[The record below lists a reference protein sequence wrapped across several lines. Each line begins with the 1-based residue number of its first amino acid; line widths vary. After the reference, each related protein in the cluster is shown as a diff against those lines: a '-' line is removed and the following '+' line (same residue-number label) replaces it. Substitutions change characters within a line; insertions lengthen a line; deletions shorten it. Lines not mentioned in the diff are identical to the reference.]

1 MYLGE
6 VDETLE
12 CMVCHEPLVDP
23 VVEPNCRVT
32 FCRRCVSPWVA
43 EKHSCPSCRGPAS
56 VAQLHPAPR
65 IIIQLLDALPVACP
79 TCNGRHQR
87 GNLARHIQLCPKRTA
102 HMHRTRTPLMDGRGC
117 RKVIRHKVKK
127 SKKEKKEKK
136 GKEAKKK
143 KKKSSSC
150 REEDKENSSPVRSR
164 LDSSP

>member
-1 MYLGE
+1 VEYMYLGE
-6 VDETLE
+6 VDETLA

-43 EKHSCPSCRGPAS
+43 EKHSCPSCRGHAS

-102 HMHRTRTPLMDGRGC
+102 HTHRTHRTRLIACMWQRALVVVA
-117 RKVIRHKVKK
+117 RRW
-127 SKKEKKEKK
+127 
-136 GKEAKKK
+136 
-143 KKKSSSC
+143 
-150 REEDKENSSPVRSR
+150 RR
-164 LDSSP
+164 LT